1 MGAFT
6 CLSCPSHV
14 PHTSLTCPVLPF
26 QVSEPSSEVPDNI
39 RPNHLIKELT
49 KEIRYL
55 EVRQEAPKRARFQGG
70 GADLG
75 LTAFCSRHQEEP
87 VGGTKPVKSQGS
99 VCGGAPTGF
108 PAPRSPLE
116 RLCQARRARR
126 AARRLR
132 EQQRHAP
139 KVPSN
144 LDILERHTREVLRRL
159 EVGPL
164 EEVSGAVWGRGRRSL
179 FR

>member
-1 MGAFT
+1 MGG
-6 CLSCPSHV
+6 
-14 PHTSLTCPVLPF
+14 
-26 QVSEPSSEVPDNI
+26 N
-39 RPNHLIKELT
+39 
-49 KEIRYL
+49 
-55 EVRQEAPKRARFQGG
+55 
-70 GADLG
+70 
-75 LTAFCSRHQEEP
+75 
-87 VGGTKPVKSQGS
+87 KPVKSQGS
-99 VCGGAPTGF
+99 VCGGAPNGF

-164 EEVSGAVWGRGRRSL
+164 EEVSGAV
-179 FR
+179 

>member
-1 MGAFT
+1 M
-6 CLSCPSHV
+6 
-14 PHTSLTCPVLPF
+14 
-26 QVSEPSSEVPDNI
+26 
-39 RPNHLIKELT
+39 
-49 KEIRYL
+49 
-55 EVRQEAPKRARFQGG
+55 
-70 GADLG
+70 
-75 LTAFCSRHQEEP
+75 FCSRRQEEP
-87 VGGTKPVKSQGS
+87 VGGNKPVKSQGS
-99 VCGGAPTGF
+99 VCGGAPNSF

-164 EEVSGAVWGRGRRSL
+164 EEVSGAV
-179 FR
+179 